1 METNHNTMYYDD
13 SIIDLVREML
23 LITLKI
29 AAPILLAG
37 IAVGLV
43 ISLFQSITSIQ
54 EQTLTFVPKI
64 AAMLVVAVV
73 LLPWIV
79 QRLVEFTVEMFTGF

>member
-1 METNHNTMYYDD
+1 MHYDE
-13 SIIDLVREML
+13 SIIDIVREML

-29 AAPILLAG
+29 SAPLLLAG
-37 IAVGLV
+37 IAVGLI

-54 EQTLTFVPKI
+54 EQTLTIVPKI
-64 AAMLVVAVV
+64 AAMLLVAVV

-79 QRLVEFTVEMFTGF
+79 QRLVEFTMEMFSAF